1 MKTWRGSAIVF
12 VVVLSIGL
20 FGSLFSEMTFAAEKD
35 FPRKEI
41 TVICSF
47 APGGSRD
54 ILARGVG
61 KFMSK
66 YLGVAMVVMNM
77 PGAGGARGAISLY
90 NAAPDGYTI
99 GLGTATEILSQIVEK
114 QEFDNRKFSYIGR
127 VQSSPTFCYV
137 KSDSPFRSIKD
148 FKTFG
153 KSVRLSALGV
163 TQSSTV
169 PVIIMAKRENFPLS
183 IIAGF
188 PSAPP
193 AILSVIRGEVEM
205 TSLPLSPAL
214 PFLKSGQLRPILTI
228 DRQRYPD
235 LKDVPTVGD
244 IGYAD
249 LGNFALDYWFIGP
262 PEVSKAR
269 LQVLEEALMKTVKDP
284 EFIEWAKGAGVD
296 PSWLS
301 GEETAKVALNIFKLL
316 EPYKGDIESYM
327 EKEKK

>member
-1 MKTWRGSAIVF
+1 MKTWRGIAIVVF
-12 VVVLSIGL
+12 VVLSIGF

-54 ILARGVG
+54 ILARGVA
-61 KFMSK
+61 KIMNK
-66 YLGVAMVVMNM
+66 YLGAQMVILNM
-77 PGAGGARGAISLY
+77 PGAGGSRGAIALY

-114 QEFDNRKFSYIGR
+114 QEFDTRKFSYIGR

-137 KSDSPFRSIKD
+137 KSDSPFKSIKD
-148 FKTFG
+148 LKSFG
-153 KSVRLSALGV
+153 KSIRLSALGV

-169 PVIIMAKRENFPLS
+169 PVIILAKRENFPLS

-193 AILSVIRGEVEM
+193 ALLSVIRGEVEM
-205 TSLPLSPAL
+205 ASLPLSPAL
-214 PFLKSGQLRPILTI
+214 PFLKSGQLRPILAI

-235 LKDVPTVGD
+235 FKDIPAVGE
-244 IGYAD
+244 IGHAD
-249 LGNFALDYWFIGP
+249 LGNFALDYWYVAP
-262 PEVSKAR
+262 PNVPKAR
-269 LQVLEEALMKTVKDP
+269 IQVLEEALMKTVKDP
-284 EFIEWAKGAGVD
+284 EFIQWAKGAGVD
-296 PSWLS
+296 PSWLNA
-301 GEETAKVALNIFKLL
+301 EESTKSALNVFKLL
-316 EPYKGDIESYM
+316 EPFKGDIEKYM
-327 EKEKK
+327 EKK